1 MCIASILAGVNMSL
15 SMVCF
20 MSQPST
26 MCLRSLNRFAHRH
39 ALCLYWSTRRNI
51 KQGEN
56 KYMGPARTWY
66 RKMSMLCCQMDVCK
80 YSRQLSKD
88 PRHASAFGRDWKAL
102 TFRRIA
108 ICGCTIGLRGICW
121 SGRWQGPHFR
131 FWGEQDAEWL
141 GHHVMYARPV
151 RQAHQACERCHDK
164 VPVACPEM

>member
-1 MCIASILAGVNMSL
+1 MSL

-88 PRHASAFGRDWKAL
+88 PRHASAFGRDWKSTHL
-102 TFRRIA
+102 
-108 ICGCTIGLRGICW
+108 
-121 SGRWQGPHFR
+121 
-131 FWGEQDAEWL
+131 
-141 GHHVMYARPV
+141 
-151 RQAHQACERCHDK
+151 QAHRHLWLHHWPEGHLLER
-164 VPVACPEM
+164 EMAGAALQVLGGAGCGMARAPRHVCATSTTSAPGV